1 MLRRDRHLSSLKV
14 LAIWLGL
21 LCVFAPAVWGQ
32 ATPTDSPQL
41 PPGGLP
47 VPPPIP
53 EAIRNNPPTPPAN
66 LPDASA
72 LMEQLRM
79 MEQLLQLTPDQLLRL
94 RQALEVIEK
103 MSEQD
108 RVVMR
113 QRLQQM
119 RTVSQ
124 KSDSQLRWVVTQVP
138 SQQRRNATQFWLS
151 LTEDSRNKLW
161 QEWQQIPEDQQ
172 RTEVLKAV
180 QDFVLK
186 REEQARYLQTR

>member
-1 MLRRDRHLSSLKV
+1 MMLRRDYLNRLMQRVPWVPGLFL
-14 LAIWLGL
+14 LAATP
-21 LCVFAPAVWGQ
+21 VFGNAPAEL
-32 ATPTDSPQL
+32 PSP

-79 MEQLLQLTPDQLLRL
+79 MEQLLQLSPEQLERL

-124 KSDSQLRWVVTQVP
+124 KSDSQLRWVATQVP
-138 SQQRRNATQFWLS
+138 AQQRRNAAQFWLS
-151 LTEDSRNKLW
+151 LTEESRAKLW
-161 QEWQQIPEDQQ
+161 QDWQQLPEEQQ
-172 RTEVLKAV
+172 RLQVLQAV
-180 QDFVLK
+180 NDFVLK
-186 REEQARYLQTR
+186 REEQARYLKSR